1 MGRKFELVA
10 LNCSVKGNRL
20 LRKEDGLTYDE
31 EVFDGAADLMV
42 DAGFIREVKNIP
54 APTIESDHTTS
65 IPASLPSEKKG
76 FDDIKVT
83 ELKSYLNE
91 VGVAYPSG
99 SDKAY
104 LYDLYLKN

>member
-42 DAGFIREVKNIP
+42 DAGFIREVKNTP
-54 APTIESDHTTS
+54 APPIGSGQAT
-65 IPASLPSEKKG
+65 PASVQSEKKE

-91 VGVAYPSG
+91 AGIAYPSG
-99 SDKAY
+99 FDKAY